1 MILFFSLFL
10 SSFYFWWG
18 DFFYLSLYNF
28 FKGGFYMDKIS
39 VGRFISEQRKAK
51 QLTQKQLAEHLNIT
65 DKAVSKWETGKS
77 YPDIEVLEK
86 LSNLFNVTIN
96 DILSGQI
103 ISQNNIIEQ
112 ADKNIID
119 IMRNTKKVKN
129 KSIIVISLIMIIF
142 IVISSWFSFCFIF
155 NVPNCS
161 LDTGVLSVDL
171 DYDTKFYEDTLK
183 NDFLLSSTYIE
194 LFDYVVVRIKVE
206 LKNNN
211 NKSVNN
217 WRCTDIKVDE
227 DIFFAFNHDTPEA
240 ACGTIESGDSQI
252 YYCIVLAQKN
262 KFTDDELI
270 EIFENAQI
278 EYKATIFFTSN
289 QH

>member
-1 MILFFSLFL
+1 
-10 SSFYFWWG
+10 
-18 DFFYLSLYNF
+18 
-28 FKGGFYMDKIS
+28 MDKIS

-77 YPDIEVLEK
+77 YPDIEMLEK
-86 LSNLFNVTIN
+86 LSILFNVTIN

-129 KSIIVISLIMIIF
+129 KSIIVISLILIIF

-217 WRCTDIKVDE
+217 WRCTDIKVE
-227 DIFFAFNHDTPEA
+227 
-240 ACGTIESGDSQI
+240 
-252 YYCIVLAQKN
+252 
-262 KFTDDELI
+262 
-270 EIFENAQI
+270 
-278 EYKATIFFTSN
+278 
-289 QH
+289 